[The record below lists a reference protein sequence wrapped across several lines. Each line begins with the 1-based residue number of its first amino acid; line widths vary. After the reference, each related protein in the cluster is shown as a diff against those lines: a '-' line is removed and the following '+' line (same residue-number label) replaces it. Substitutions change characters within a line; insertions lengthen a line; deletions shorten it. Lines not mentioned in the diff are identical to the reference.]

1 MMLQQGSTRI
11 RERRNR
17 KLEGTRVLDTAE
29 GILIGLRRCRSE
41 AAFEELISA
50 AERNGIPFLPCR
62 SRWSPWRAAT
72 STRLSPIVPPSA
84 PRGASGGIYLA
95 DPCSRARCSRRR
107 QNNMECAER
116 VFACRYY

>member
-29 GILIGLRRCRSE
+29 GILISLRRCRSG

-50 AERNGIPFLPCR
+50 AERNGIPVFALSFALVILASGDVDSFEPD
-62 SRWSPWRAAT
+62 RAAQC
-72 STRLSPIVPPSA
+72 A
-84 PRGASGGIYLA
+84 
-95 DPCSRARCSRRR
+95 ARCEWG
-107 QNNMECAER
+107 NLLG
-116 VFACRYY
+116 